1 VTLSATKPVYIDI
14 GPPPAGQVAQ
24 TLAHSRARDNFAAN
38 ITALSE
44 RQSSVVRD
52 LNLPGDGEWVFGR
65 DGALTIRDG
74 DKWWTGC
81 SVPRRA
87 AARALRTLDA
97 GGALACFPAPQ
108 HPAYIAEAL
117 AILRPNQAVLAI
129 LPEKDAMPRF
139 LACEDFSAAITAN
152 RLWFIFGED
161 WPRQVEEFMLANPGM
176 PIPQNFIRAPA
187 TGAARFDP
195 MVDPAQQAF
204 SRVTA
209 TRAAELE
216 SILAMPRT
224 SDARNP
230 RQSRELLISDARPD
244 GGLCIVAGSHFRLW
258 DDAGLVL
265 AETLDC
271 RGEDLLSAR
280 VEDPSPQPSRR
291 PGDSSTRLPG
301 EGENPAIVRVDIDDP
316 LRAGPLA
323 VAEAAATCDALIAAD
338 LGRADLPGIVRDE
351 LVWISWITRPRCLA
365 AAGAGPR
372 DRLLLADA
380 ALEPLARAAGWPSDR
395 IAVAAWPLPN
405 LPASE
410 GVHPGITLIA
420 DIGPTG
426 ADDAGHA
433 GGPPKVLD
441 EFSSHRLLWEAIAD
455 ELSKNPF
462 AAGDDARAYLA
473 RWANRAGVNAAD
485 LPEAM
490 FVEKLV
496 LPASHAGLARILAAD
511 DIPLRLA
518 GAGWN
523 DLPDLARFA
532 VGPIN
537 TRAQLLRLVASSAA
551 LLDGW
556 PGRVGHPVRRM
567 GRPILNAI
575 SCGPAAFVRQA
586 RALLGGE
593 DKYQPDRPAVA
604 PPVPVLSAA
613 ILSDILAG

>member
-1 VTLSATKPVYIDI
+1 VTLSAIKPVCIDI
-14 GPPPAGQVAQ
+14 GPPPAGQVAL
-24 TLAHSRARDNFAAN
+24 TLAHSCARDNFAAN
-38 ITALSE
+38 ITALSA
-44 RQSSVVRD
+44 RQSPAVRD

-65 DGALTIRDG
+65 DGALTIRDANA
-74 DKWWTGC
+74 WWTGC

-97 GGALACFPAPQ
+97 GVALACFPAPP

-139 LACEDFSAAITAN
+139 LGCEDFSAAIAAN
-152 RLWFIFGED
+152 RLWFIFGQD
-161 WPRQVEEFMLANPGM
+161 WPRQVEEFMLANRGL

-209 TRAAELE
+209 HRAAEPE
-216 SILAMPRT
+216 SILVMSRARGAR
-224 SDARNP
+224 DA
-230 RQSRELLISDARPD
+230 
-244 GGLCIVAGSHFRLW
+244 GLCVVAGSHFRLW
-258 DDAGLVL
+258 DDAELVL
-265 AETLDC
+265 AESLDC
-271 RGEDLLSAR
+271 VGGDLLSAR
-280 VEDPSPQPSRR
+280 VEDPSPR
-291 PGDSSTRLPG
+291 SSPRLPG
-301 EGENPAIVRVDIDDP
+301 EGGKPAIVRVDIDDP
-316 LRAGPLA
+316 LHAGPLA
-323 VAEAAATCDALIAAD
+323 VAEAAAACDALIAAD

-351 LVWISWITRPRCLA
+351 LVWISWITRPRCPA

-395 IAVAAWPLPN
+395 ITVAAWPLPN

-420 DIGPTG
+420 DIGTTG
-426 ADDAGHA
+426 GDDAGHA

-462 AAGDDARAYLA
+462 AARDDARGYLA
-473 RWANRAGVNAAD
+473 GWAARGGVNAAD

-490 FVEKLV
+490 FVEKLI
-496 LPASHAGLARILAAD
+496 LPASHSGLARILAAD
-511 DIPLRLA
+511 DIPIRLA
-518 GAGWN
+518 GAGWSA
-523 DLPDLARFA
+523 LPDLARFA
-532 VGPIN
+532 VGPVN
-537 TRAQLLRLVASSAA
+537 TRAQLLSLVASSAA

-556 PGRVGHPVRRM
+556 PGRAGHPVRRL
-567 GRPILNAI
+567 GRPTLNTG

-586 RALLGGE
+586 RALLGGG

-613 ILSDILAG
+613 LLSDILAG